1 MSFKKYPQG
10 YYPVVTATND
20 RIFCIMVVTKGIEL
34 RLDPTKA
41 QKIYFNKCI
50 GAERIAYNAM
60 LNTKITLYRD
70 YGVKNFSPNWSSLKD
85 FYPWMSEV
93 DSRCLNYAKIELE
106 RAFKNW
112 FKSLKYGGKVG
123 APKFK
128 KKSSAGKY
136 HNTSMPSTPDRLFK
150 DNKIFIPVIKW
161 VRFRNYKNLDLT
173 HIKKIRN
180 LTIKRANTG
189 KYFVSVCCDV
199 EIQEYAPTG
208 NCVGLDLGVKDL
220 IITSRGDKFEN
231 RKFLKNGE
239 KKIVHLQK
247 VLSKRKKGGRNR
259 EKARLKLATAYEKLG
274 NRRKDYL
281 HKLTT
286 KLVRENDVICIED
299 LNVSGMLKNHSRAK
313 SVADCSFSMIRQML
327 SYKCDWYGRKLI
339 VINRWIPTSK
349 RCSCCGHVMPSMGLN
364 VREWVCP
371 NCSTYHD
378 RDINAAKNI
387 LDEGLKIIDVG
398 QELSECKPVENPTV
412 DDRLIDLKS
421 SGPTKQETY
430 DARMCETHTSSACG

>member
-1 MSFKKYPQG
+1 MSFKNPKGFHPII
-10 YYPVVTATND
+10 TAISD

-50 GAERIAYNAM
+50 GSERVAYNAM
-60 LNTKITLYRD
+60 LRTKLTLYED
-70 YGVKNFSPNWSSLKD
+70 YGVKDFSPNWSSLKD

-93 DSRCLNYAKIELE
+93 DSRCLNYAKIELD

-112 FKSLKYGGKVG
+112 FKSLKNGGKVG
-123 APKFK
+123 APNFK
-128 KKSSAGKY
+128 KKSRAGKY

-150 DNKIFIPVIKW
+150 SNRIFIPVIKW
-161 VRFRNYKNLDLT
+161 VRFRNYRNLDLT

-180 LTIKRANTG
+180 LTIKRTNTN

-199 EIQEYAPTG
+199 EIQEYTHTG
-208 NCVGLDLGVKDL
+208 NCVGLDLGIKDL
-220 IITSRGDKFEN
+220 IVTSSGEKFEN

-239 KKIVHLQK
+239 KKIVHLQR

-259 EKARLKLATAYEKLG
+259 EKARLKLAIAYEKLG

-286 KLVRENDVICIED
+286 RIVKENDVICIED
-299 LNVSGMLKNHSRAK
+299 LNVSGMLKNHSLAK
-313 SVADCSFSMIRQML
+313 SVADCSFSMIRSML

-339 VINRWIPTSK
+339 VVDRWSPTSK
-349 RCSCCGHVMPSMGLN
+349 RCNHCGHVMPSMALN

-371 NCSTYHD
+371 KCGVHHD
-378 RDINAAKNI
+378 RDVNAAKNI
-387 LDEGLKIIDVG
+387 LDEGLRLLDVG
-398 QELSECKPVENPTV
+398 QGLPECKPVENPTV

-421 SGPTKQETY
+421 SGPVKQET
-430 DARMCETHTSSACG
+430 HTFLMYG